1 MRKQLWFHADFK
13 SLKHVL
19 YLGLV
24 KVCRF
29 RPFNR
34 SLLYCTV
41 KVDCPCMWM
50 GIVKIVMIS
59 IPNQYFGTF
68 EVIIPNFMLKKKKI
82 LFLVTLK
89 ASIWCR
95 KLGILVQCSFHNNT
109 GIQIVSNCQHH
120 EKLLSVLFL

>member
-68 EVIIPNFMLKKKKI
+68 EVIIPNFMLKKKKNTVFGNI
-82 LFLVTLK
+82 K
-89 ASIWCR
+89 SQY
-95 KLGILVQCSFHNNT
+95 LVQEAGYFSTVFFPQQHRNT
-109 GIQIVSNCQHH
+109 DCQQ
-120 EKLLSVLFL
+120 LSTS